1 MNGDV
6 SIRDV
11 TTQDFVGVTES
22 DTVMGATRLMRE
34 DEASCAVVLRGNEP
48 VGIVTERDVV
58 DLVAENGDPETVP
71 VTEIMSE
78 PVVSVHAEDSLD
90 VAADRMG
97 AETIRHLV
105 VQNEDGL
112 FGVLA
117 ANDLLNAR
125 SAGQPPSESPTA
137 GDLIANGGIEVADD
151 RDAAQAEATFDPQSI
166 CEICGKLTD
175 SLAENDGQMVCA
187 DCRDR

>member
-11 TTQDFVGVTES
+11 AARDFVGVTES
-22 DTVMGATRLMRE
+22 DTVAGAAKLMRE
-34 DEASCAVVLRGNEP
+34 DDASCAVVLRGDDP
-48 VGIVTERDVV
+48 LGILTERDVV
-58 DLVAENGDPETVP
+58 DLVARNESPGDVP

-78 PVVSVHAEDSLD
+78 PVVTVDGGESLD

-105 VQNEDGL
+105 VTNDDGV

-117 ANDLLNAR
+117 ANDLLAAR
-125 SAGQPPSESPTA
+125 SAGELTASSPTA
-137 GDLIANGGIEVADD
+137 GDLVANGGMQIADD
-151 RDAAQAEATFDPQSI
+151 RDAPEAEATYDPQSI
-166 CEICGKLTD
+166 CERCGKLAD
-175 SLAENDGQMVCA
+175 SLAEVNGQLCCA
-187 DCRDR
+187 DCRDV